1 MSYFFSVVLLFE
13 TCEVRQ
19 GINLLLAISPVFS
32 FCLGFPVVEWQQN
45 KLDLEGTTTL
55 LCYVVSCWV
64 SHVKLPFNQIN
75 QIQCYKS
82 KYILNAQPDF
92 HIIGEKHCHFFL
104 LTGIILKEEEKSA
117 ENEGSIWVLYRVPPP
132 TPHTPISA
140 TDYHQAFKESKCRK

>member
-1 MSYFFSVVLLFE
+1 M
-13 TCEVRQ
+13 
-19 GINLLLAISPVFS
+19 
-32 FCLGFPVVEWQQN
+32 
-45 KLDLEGTTTL
+45 
-55 LCYVVSCWV
+55 CYVVSCWV

-82 KYILNAQPDF
+82 KYILNVQPDF

-104 LTGIILKEEEKSA
+104 LTEIILKEEEKSA

-140 TDYHQAFKESKCRK
+140 TDYHLAFKESKCRK